1 MFPPEVAM
9 LRLWKETHAKPGA
22 VSQSAVISI
31 VTHAALIIAAVGTTR
46 KAPGV
51 PEESIANRVYF
62 IPPPDRTPGQSGSR
76 ESLRYIEIAP
86 EGLGAGLGMPK
97 VDAEKKF
104 TPTDPSTP
112 GDLGTELQ
120 SSPAAPTVLSADTV
134 LSVLEVDSA
143 ATRDPASAAPAYPLD
158 LLKQNVQGSV
168 YTQYVV
174 DTTGFADTTSLKII
188 RSTHPDFTA
197 SVRAA
202 LPYMRFAAARL
213 SGRKVRQLV
222 EQEFSFKIQQ
232 SSAVTDTTR
241 KPGRPLP

>member
-1 MFPPEVAM
+1 M
-9 LRLWKETHAKPGA
+9 LRLWKETHARTGG

-31 VTHAALIIAAVGTTR
+31 VTHAVLIIGAVGTTQ

-62 IPPPDRTPGQSGSR
+62 IPPPDRTPGQSGSH
-76 ESLRYIEIAP
+76 EMLRYIAIAP
-86 EGLGAGLGMPK
+86 EGIGAGLGTPEID
-97 VDAEKKF
+97 VDKKF
-104 TPTDPSTP
+104 TSIDRNAP

-120 SSPAAPTVLSADTV
+120 SAPAAPTIPSADSV

-143 ATRDPASAAPAYPLD
+143 ATRDPASGAPAYPLE

-174 DTTGFADTTSLKII
+174 DTTGFADTASLKII
-188 RSTHPDFTA
+188 RSTHPEFTA